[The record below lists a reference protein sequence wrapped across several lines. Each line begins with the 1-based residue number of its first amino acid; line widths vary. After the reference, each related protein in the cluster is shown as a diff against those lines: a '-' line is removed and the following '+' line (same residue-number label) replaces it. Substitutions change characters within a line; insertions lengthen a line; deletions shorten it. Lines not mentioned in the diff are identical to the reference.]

1 MRWSEGHRFCH
12 GGKTTPYPTTE
23 KTYFKPSPNY
33 KLHVTGGWAAPF
45 LRSGELNVF
54 EDHSLRLLAF
64 SLPRP
69 YECAAFD
76 GRSNEKAILL
86 SQNGLQKL

>member
-1 MRWSEGHRFCH
+1 MR
-12 GGKTTPYPTTE
+12 
-23 KTYFKPSPNY
+23 
-33 KLHVTGGWAAPF
+33 GWAAPF
-45 LRSGELNVF
+45 LRWGGELKAF
-54 EDHSLRLLAF
+54 EGHSLRLLAF